1 MSGTL
6 WMERR
11 GHGRPVVLLHG
22 LADDHTLW
30 RYVAGTLPGVE
41 TLAMDLPGHGR
52 SGPLPP
58 DATLADSARA
68 VLATLDAPG
77 SVVPA
82 AVYARPRSR
91 KNDG

>member
-30 RYVAGTLPGVE
+30 RYVAGTLPGVVRYK
-41 TLAMDLPGHGR
+41 DPQ
-52 SGPLPP
+52 
-58 DATLADSARA
+58 
-68 VLATLDAPG
+68 APG
-77 SVVPA
+77 WEL
-82 AVYARPRSR
+82 RR
-91 KNDG
+91 